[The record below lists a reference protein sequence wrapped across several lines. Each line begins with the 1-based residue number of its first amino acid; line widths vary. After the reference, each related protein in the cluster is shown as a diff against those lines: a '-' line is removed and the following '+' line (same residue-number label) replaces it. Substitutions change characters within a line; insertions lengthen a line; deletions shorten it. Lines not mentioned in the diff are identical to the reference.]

1 MAGDVVLQSSPARR
15 GRETVTDLGTEVSM
29 MGIKAAR
36 LDWCVGVTTVSSSVL
51 TSTPRTTAVNSLMA
65 VEVCL
70 NLNHIKHK
78 TLYINHF
85 RLGTVGRVR
94 PLQQE
99 LWCGDVEQT
108 QILQGSRLSTH
119 HAVPAETL

>member
-1 MAGDVVLQSSPARR
+1 MMVTEAAG
-15 GRETVTDLGTEVSM
+15 TDLSVEG
-29 MGIKAAR
+29 
-36 LDWCVGVTTVSSSVL
+36 TTVLNSEL
-51 TSTPRTTAVNSLMA
+51 TSTPRTTVVNSLMA
-65 VEVCL
+65 VEVSL
-70 NLNHIKHK
+70 NLNQIKHK